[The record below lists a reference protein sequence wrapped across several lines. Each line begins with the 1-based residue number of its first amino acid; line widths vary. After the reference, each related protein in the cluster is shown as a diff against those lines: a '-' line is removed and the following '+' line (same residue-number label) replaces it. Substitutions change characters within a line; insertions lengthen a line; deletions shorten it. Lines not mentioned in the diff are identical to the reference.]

1 MKNYYLLSLQSIKTN
16 LFFGHKITQILQNFQ
31 ISIVFFCIKIVFFT
45 KQKRE
50 RASLLVLYLLKK
62 LNYSKKLPPCLTALI
77 GYMNLNLKVMTAN
90 AVVLTKCLTDR
101 KGTHFP
107 QPDQI

>member
-1 MKNYYLLSLQSIKTN
+1 MKNYYLLSLQSVKAN
-16 LFFGHKITQILQNFQ
+16 LLFGHKITQILQNFQ
-31 ISIVFFCIKIVFFT
+31 IPIVFFCIKIVFFT

-62 LNYSKKLPPCLTALI
+62 LNLPPGLAALI